1 MNKILIK
8 NILFFSIL
16 FLFLSVSLESL
27 QAEDVLQHPEIV
39 KVQEF
44 NPRKGFFLSWGP
56 LFGGEVRV
64 LEQFVAGAELRFGV
78 GITDRTLLYS
88 ESVFIY
94 TNHQQLDYFTF
105 LEQVK
110 VQHFVYNELYFNFG
124 VGIAVGDIAPVSA
137 PTTSATKIG
146 VSSSVQLGYEFRM
159 TKKFAVSPE
168 VGLYY
173 HHLGESQDFIS
184 PMVDLNLSWYF

>member
-1 MNKILIK
+1 MNKFSNK
-8 NILFFSIL
+8 NFLFLL
-16 FLFLSVSLESL
+16 FLFFPLFISFHSVH
-27 QAEDVLQHPEIV
+27 AEDVLQHPEIV
-39 KVQEF
+39 ETKEF

-88 ESVFIY
+88 ESAFMY
-94 TNHQQLDYFTF
+94 TNHQQLDYFSF

-110 VQHFVYNELYFNFG
+110 VQHFVYHELYFNFG

-137 PTTSATKIG
+137 PTTSATKVG